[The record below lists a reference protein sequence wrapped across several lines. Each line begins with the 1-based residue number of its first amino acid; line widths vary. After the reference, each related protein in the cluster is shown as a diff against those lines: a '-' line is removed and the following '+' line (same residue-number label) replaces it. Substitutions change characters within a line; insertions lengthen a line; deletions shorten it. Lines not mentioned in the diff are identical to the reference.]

1 MKKALLLC
9 TIPMVTVSLAFAQQ
23 RQVTGKVIGDDGS
36 PISFATIQIKGTTS
50 GTTSDQNGNFKL
62 NVSGNNV
69 VLIVRSVGYA
79 LKEIHVGS
87 GSEASVT
94 LATDNKNL
102 QEVVV
107 TALGIKRSQKSV
119 SYSVQQINAD
129 KLTQTR
135 ETNISTALAG
145 KIAGVQIQGQSGAKI
160 GESAVIRL
168 RGAGS
173 LMDKNPLFV
182 LDGTPVSAED
192 INMDDVESVSV
203 LKGPTAT
210 ALYGQR
216 ADAGVVIITSKKGK
230 SQGGIGLE
238 INQTTTF
245 DRVYLTPDY
254 QNKYAGGGN
263 TELTQYKWAA
273 GQPEEWKVLD
283 GKYYHDYS
291 DDASWGPE
299 MTGQEHIPWYAWY
312 PGADFGKTTS
322 LSPHKNNVKDFYRTG
337 LSLNNNVQFSQGTE
351 NYNVR
356 VSFTNLQRSGVM
368 PGTSLDKNSISTQN
382 SFNLGKH
389 FTIASNLFYT
399 TEKLKGEFVDG
410 YSNNSTGSFNQWF
423 HRDLDMDKMKEL
435 RNLRSPQ
442 GFLGS
447 WNHNNPESY
456 IASNAKKF
464 YGPNYWYNPFSYFD
478 NVTNQADR
486 NRLVGD
492 ISLTYKLNDKFKVAG
507 FLRRNELNTS
517 FENKTPY
524 ILEVS
529 AFQTGVKQSY
539 STRQTFAREDNYEA
553 LASYSDKFFNNLTV
567 DLNIGGNVRKNT
579 TSFIAA
585 NTNQGLTV
593 PDLFAL
599 SNSVD
604 PISYSNTRTRKTVRS
619 AYGRGTLGWQDI
631 YFIDFSIRND
641 ISSALPKDNNS
652 YWYPSVGA
660 SIVFSDYLKE
670 RVPVLTFG
678 KVRASW
684 AQIGSDLDP
693 YGLDL
698 LYSLGQNPFGA
709 GNSIMTTPNT
719 LPNDGI
725 LPSLSSSSE
734 VGLDLKFFN
743 NRLGAS
749 FTYYHEDKKNEILDV
764 NISSGSGFLSK
775 TINAG
780 SVVRSGVE
788 IQLNGTPVASKNF
801 NWETIV
807 NFSKGT
813 SKVVKLAPG
822 LTAYQMPN
830 TDRGGAAVAF
840 TVVSIIHSTINQ
852 EWGQLRGNGIKRTT
866 DGTPVL
872 KADGTFEMAPNLYFG
887 SVLPDFT
894 GGWFNTFTFKNITLS
909 AAIDFQKGGK
919 YFSLSDFWG
928 SFSGLMA
935 KTAGNNDKGKPVRD
949 AVADGGGVNV
959 SGVDKDGKP
968 VKIYVDAQTYFH
980 QFRTNSNIAD
990 MSIFDASFV
999 KLREVSLGY
1008 NFPVASLSRKIFTKA
1023 NISVVA
1029 RNVWMI
1035 YADEK
1040 GFDPSELSGRFGEN
1054 GQMPGVRSIGINL
1067 RLGF

>member
-23 RQVTGKVIGDDGS
+23 RQVTGKVAGDDGS
-36 PISFATIQIKGTTS
+36 PISFATIQIKGTTT

-69 VLIVRSVGYA
+69 VLIFRSVGYA
-79 LKEIHVGS
+79 LKEVPVGS
-87 GSEASVT
+87 SSELAVT
-94 LATDNKNL
+94 LITDNKSL

-160 GESAVIRL
+160 GEGAVIRL

-182 LDGTPVSAED
+182 LDGTPISPED

-216 ADAGVVIITSKKGK
+216 ADAGVVIVTTKKGK
-230 SQGGIGLE
+230 LQSGIGLE

-245 DRVYLTPDY
+245 DRVYLIPDY
-254 QNKYAGGGN
+254 QNRYSGGGN
-263 TELTQYKWAA
+263 AELTQYKWAA
-273 GQPEEWKVLD
+273 GQPEEWKALD

-299 MTGQEHIPWYAWY
+299 MKGQEYIPWYAWY
-312 PGADFGKTTS
+312 PGANFGKTAS
-322 LSPHKNNVKDFYRTG
+322 LTPQKNNVKDFYRTG
-337 LSLNNNVQFSQGTE
+337 LSLNNNVQFSQGGD
-351 NYNVR
+351 NYTVR

-389 FTIASNLFYT
+389 FTIASNIFYT

-423 HRDLDMDKMKEL
+423 HRDLDMKKMKEL
-435 RNLRSPQ
+435 RDLRSPQ
-442 GFLGS
+442 GALGS

-456 IASNAKKF
+456 SAANPKAF

-478 NVTNQADR
+478 NVDNQANR
-486 NRLVGD
+486 NRLIGD
-492 ISLTYKLNDKFKVAG
+492 INLTYKLNDHFRIAG

-529 AFQTGVKQSY
+529 ANQTGVKQSY
-539 STRQTFAREDNYEA
+539 ATRQTFAREDNYEV
-553 LASYSDKFFNNLTV
+553 LATYNNKFFNDLSV

-593 PDLFAL
+593 PNLFAL

-619 AYGRGTLGWQDI
+619 AYGRGTLGWKEA
-631 YFIDFSIRND
+631 FFVDFSIRND

-660 SIVFSDYLKE
+660 SIVFSEFLKE
-670 RVPVLTFG
+670 SFPALTFG

-698 LYSLGQNPFGA
+698 LYTLGQNPFGP
-709 GNSIMTTPNT
+709 GNSVMTTPNIQ
-719 LPNDGI
+719 PNDGI
-725 LPSLSSSSE
+725 LPSLSSSGE
-734 VGLDLKFFN
+734 LGLDLKFFN
-743 NRLGAS
+743 NRVGAS
-749 FTYYHEDKKNEILDV
+749 FTYYHEDKRNEILDV
-764 NISSGSGFLSK
+764 NISNASGFLSK

-788 IQLNGTPVASKNF
+788 VQLNGTPVASKNF

-813 SKVVKLAPG
+813 SKVVKLAPN
-822 LTAYQMPN
+822 LSTYTLPN
-830 TDRGGAAVAF
+830 TDRGGAAPAF
-840 TVVSIIHSTINQ
+840 TAVQVVHSVDNQ
-852 EWGQLRGNGIKRTT
+852 EWGQLRGNGIKRNEA
-866 DGTPVL
+866 GVPIL

-887 SVLPDFT
+887 SVLPEFT
-894 GGWFNTFTFKNITLS
+894 GGWFNTFTYKDITLS
-909 AAIDFQKGGK
+909 AVIDFQKGGK

-935 KTAGNNDKGKPVRD
+935 KTAVNNDKGKPVRD
-949 AVADGGGVNV
+949 PVADGGGVNV
-959 SGVDKDGKP
+959 SGVDADGKP
-968 VKIYVDAQTYFH
+968 VKMYVDAQLYWH
-980 QFRTNSNIAD
+980 QFRTNSNMAE
-990 MSIFDASFV
+990 MSVYDASFI

-1008 NFPVASLSRKIFTKA
+1008 NFPVAKMAKKIFTRA

-1029 RNVWMI
+1029 RNVLMI